1 MDAQQQP
8 TNEAVDKVVGDIQ
21 KDFKI
26 VGTHRVHSW
35 YAWAIVGIVFGMALG
50 IIYVANRSVKVQES
64 DAAKMPVVTKKPA
77 GTPSADAFRDG
88 LTLEKVLS
96 VYGGES
102 QGQLVQVKRTKL
114 EKGGLL
120 SYIPVTEI
128 NVTPALTAEQFGATL
143 RGIIT
148 KEPKGMPLE
157 LIFSGSKNRVLVFST
172 GMTAAYQKLF
182 PELIANGSQT
192 TERCNCD
199 TSVDLVFSCVKTAD
213 ANKADAAKKYIAEKS
228 SDDLG
233 EGSYTQEEYE
243 LVDDK
248 SGAKTFKVALVEQK
262 AAESGCSPNCKAV
275 CGNEALEKNVPA
287 IVAAT
292 TSATKGYSCKVEPAD
307 ITVTEGSG
315 QICQPVAEAQ

>member
-1 MDAQQQP
+1 MDTQQQP

-64 DAAKMPVVTKKPA
+64 DAAKMPLVTKKPA

-120 SYIPVTEI
+120 SYVPVTEI

-228 SDDLG
+228 SDNLDQ
-233 EGSYTQEEYE
+233 GSYTQEYE

-248 SGAKTFKVALVEQK
+248 SGAKTFRVSLSEQK
-262 AAESGCSPNCKAV
+262 AAEHTCTPNCKAV
-275 CGNEALEKNVPA
+275 CANEALENNVPT

-292 TSATKGYSCKVEPAD
+292 TGATKGYSCKVEPSD
-307 ITVTEGSG
+307 LKITEYSS
-315 QICQPVAEAQ
+315 QICQPVAEAR